1 MRDHAD
7 ASILCIA
14 FRLPQDYLNVRSHVR
29 KIGGLNTSFYFQ
41 EVLQSVNGKVGRGLK
56 LAVIGLFL

>member
-14 FRLPQDYLNVRSHVR
+14 FRLPQDYLYVRGHVR
-29 KIGGLNTSFYFQ
+29 EIERLNTLFYFQ
-41 EVLQSVNGKVGRGLK
+41 EVLQSINGKVGRGLMR
-56 LAVIGLFL
+56 AVIGLFL

>member
-14 FRLPQDYLNVRSHVR
+14 FGLQQDYLNVRSHV
-29 KIGGLNTSFYFQ
+29 KEIGGLNTSFYFQ
-41 EVLQSVNGKVGRGLK
+41 EVLQSGNGKVGRGLM